1 MVKSHQILITMTSY
15 PDYDF
20 PFTAAGIQYIY
31 RFDNGIKVSVI
42 LSRYSYGGEKG
53 YFEIG
58 VFNHGEMWYNN
69 PITGSD
75 SVMGWLTWEQ
85 VQEKLKECDEYGQNT
100 IN

>member
-15 PDYDF
+15 QHSDF
-20 PFTAAGIQYIY
+20 QFTDDGIQYIY

-58 VFNHGEMWYNN
+58 VFNHGEMWDNN

>member
-15 PDYDF
+15 QHSEF
-20 PFTAAGIQYIY
+20 AFTDDGIQYIY
-31 RFDNGIKVSVI
+31 RFDNGIKVSVV
-42 LSRYSYGGEKG
+42 LSRYSYGGPKG

>member
-1 MVKSHQILITMTSY
+1 MTSY
-15 PDYDF
+15 QHSEF
-20 PFTAAGIQYIY
+20 AFTDDGIQYIY
-31 RFDNGIKVSVI
+31 RFDNGIKVSVV

-75 SVMGWLTWEQ
+75 CVMGWLTWEQ

>member
-15 PDYDF
+15 QHSDF
-20 PFTAAGIQYIY
+20 QFTDDGIQYIY

-69 PITGSD
+69 TITGSD

-85 VQEKLKECDEYGQNT
+85 VQEKLKECDEFGQNT
-100 IN
+100 FN